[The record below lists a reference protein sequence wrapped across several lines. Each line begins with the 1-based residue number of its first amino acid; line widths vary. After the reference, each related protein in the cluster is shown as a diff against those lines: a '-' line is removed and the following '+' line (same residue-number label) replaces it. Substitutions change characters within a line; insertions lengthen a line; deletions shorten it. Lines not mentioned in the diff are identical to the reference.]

1 MKKVQILGVAAILA
15 MGMMFS
21 SCESLK
27 NMAKN
32 HATVKYEVKP
42 NPLEMHG
49 DKVKVSVE
57 GTIPQKY
64 FWVNAVVVFQPV
76 LKYEGGQTELKPFI
90 LRGLKTQGQGTMINN
105 KTGGKFSYS
114 DEVAFVPQMEE
125 CQLVVNP
132 VGYAAK
138 KAAGMEIANRTQAEG
153 VKGNVPLGER
163 SMAPGMVITST
174 RIDKNHSKVAIAP
187 DKYEKETVIPHT
199 ALIYYL
205 VDTYNLNW
213 NLPLNKK
220 PEAKASIKTLDSLF
234 NTGMEMKAVNIR
246 AWASPEGEE
255 SRNQNLS
262 DNRAKTSEKYF
273 SSAYDKAVKALAKKM
288 KVKPASIK
296 QDIKPNVESMGEDW
310 DKFIAD
316 LRASDIAD
324 KNTIINVISSHKD
337 REAREQEIRNMTV
350 IYKEIEDNILPPLRR
365 AEIKVDFLEPK
376 KTDEEIAELSLTEPS
391 ALKLEELLYAAT
403 LTEDKDNQLKI
414 YLSATE
420 VYPEDFRGFNN
431 AAALYIERQDYASA
445 QSLLDAANGLQPGEG
460 HVLNNMGAL
469 AIANSDFEN
478 ARTHFENSIA
488 TGNPEAAFNMG
499 MLNIKDGEY
508 GKAVSA
514 MGGEKCVYNL
524 ALGQLM
530 NGDVAAAK
538 ATLNCM
544 DSLMD
549 ADAYY
554 LLAVCAAREGNK
566 AEVIQHLNK
575 AVAEKPALKNQARKD
590 VEFMVLREDAEFQ
603 NAIR

>member
-1 MKKVQILGVAAILA
+1 MKKIQFLSISLVLGLGVL
-15 MGMMFS
+15 FS

-27 NMAKN
+27 NMAKK

-49 DKVKVSVE
+49 DKVKVE
-57 GTIPQKY
+57 ITGTIPGKY
-64 FWVNAVVVFQPV
+64 FWNKAVVVFQPSIV
-76 LKYEGGQTELKPFI
+76 YEGGQQDLKPFT
-90 LRGLKTQGQGTMINN
+90 LRGAKTQGQGTVIDN
-105 KTGGKFSYS
+105 KTGGKFTYN
-114 DEVAFVPQMEE
+114 DEVDFVPQME
-125 CQLVVNP
+125 QSRLVVNP
-132 VGYAAK
+132 VGFPEK
-138 KAAGMEIANRTQAEG
+138 SAAGQNVADAAAAMQLAKNLKLGDRQMAEG
-153 VKGNVPLGER
+153 
-163 SMAPGMVITST
+163 MMITST
-174 RIDKNHSKVAIAP
+174 RIDKEGAKAAIAP

-199 ALIYYL
+199 AIIYYL

-220 PEAKASIKTLDSLF
+220 PEAKASIKKLDSLF

-273 SSAYDKAVKALAKKM
+273 SSAYDKAVKDLAKKL

-431 AAALYIERQDYASA
+431 AAALYIEKQDYASA

-460 HVLNNMGAL
+460 HVLNNMGAM
-469 AIANSDFEN
+469 AIANNDFEN
-478 ARTHFENSIA
+478 ARTHFENSLA

-530 NGDVAAAK
+530 NGDIAAAK

-544 DSLMD
+544 EQMD

-590 VEFMVLREDAEFQ
+590 VEFMTLREDAEFQ